1 MSYDAG
7 TLLRQKEET
16 ENQPGKSTAE
26 KGLLNISQYLSQ
38 AIVLEV
44 CASPKPGMVTRFS
57 NGSHQDMSILTFAM
71 SSAILIKTFHD
82 LQQTGYSFVGPPE
95 KLLPVIRAY
104 GIKAEHRLLQVTK
117 GVNTQRGIL
126 FSGGILSAAAG
137 YAAAR
142 KKMRAHLL
150 TVVRQMTAGL
160 VQRELKGGKKE
171 GGTAGERLFRD
182 CQVVGI
188 RGEVEKGFPS
198 VTEYGLPALKEA
210 FARGADLNDALVHS
224 LLSLMTVVEDS
235 NVIWRTDLTTA
246 QEVRDTA
253 RKILDE
259 GSVFSTSG
267 REKLSAAEKYFVSRR
282 ISPGGSADLLS
293 ITIAL
298 YLLERG
304 SFPVDIL

>member
-7 TLLRQKEET
+7 ALLRQKEET

-38 AIVLEV
+38 AIALEV

>member
-7 TLLRQKEET
+7 ALLRQKEET

-259 GSVFSTSG
+259 
-267 REKLSAAEKYFVSRR
+267 
-282 ISPGGSADLLS
+282 
-293 ITIAL
+293 
-298 YLLERG
+298 
-304 SFPVDIL
+304 

>member
-7 TLLRQKEET
+7 ALLRQKEET

>member
-7 TLLRQKEET
+7 ALLRQKEET

-150 TVVRQMTAGL
+150 TVVRQM
-160 VQRELKGGKKE
+160 
-171 GGTAGERLFRD
+171 
-182 CQVVGI
+182 
-188 RGEVEKGFPS
+188 
-198 VTEYGLPALKEA
+198 
-210 FARGADLNDALVHS
+210 
-224 LLSLMTVVEDS
+224 
-235 NVIWRTDLTTA
+235 
-246 QEVRDTA
+246 
-253 RKILDE
+253 
-259 GSVFSTSG
+259 
-267 REKLSAAEKYFVSRR
+267 
-282 ISPGGSADLLS
+282 
-293 ITIAL
+293 
-298 YLLERG
+298 
-304 SFPVDIL
+304 

>member
-253 RKILDE
+253 REILDE